1 MYSKLLS
8 YRIYGLYPCS
18 VDLRLL
24 LILTPPDIMLYKWM
38 LGHRHCKESCDGSCQ
53 GISSIDW
60 EWLFVVVVG

>member
-1 MYSKLLS
+1 
-8 YRIYGLYPCS
+8 
-18 VDLRLL
+18 
-24 LILTPPDIMLYKWM
+24 MLYKWM